1 MNKFIIAFFLIPLI
15 ISPGQNLDSLY
26 NKLLEIKNHTSI
38 LSVKQKN
45 VTSTGIHDKCLTSL
59 VNEVKLN
66 ISNYSPEKRMVIQSI
81 LQRPSTDTSI
91 VTPSGK
97 FRIHYDK
104 TGSNAPAYDVNQLAI
119 AADSSYN
126 YEVNI
131 LGYPPPPPDSGDGG
145 DNRYDIYIQYL
156 GDGNY
161 AYTESDLQITPNTS
175 TSFIVMDNSFAGS
188 SYYTNGID
196 AARVTI
202 AHEFHH
208 GIQFGNYIFRESD
221 RYYHELTSVSMETFV
236 FGSIHDYYQ
245 YLPLYF
251 ENTQQ
256 SFSLVPLYSLAIW
269 NIFLRDQLG
278 ANVIKRSW
286 ELMPTERALNAI
298 SDAIQEA
305 GSTFKTELN
314 LFGQWI
320 YFTGSHALPGK
331 YFKDAANY
339 PLVSPAMK
347 INLSQSPAT
356 LQTQPISN
364 NYIVFTAPGTS
375 GTDTLVSIITNSDLA
390 NGVSNPY
397 TYLQVQYSLTNS
409 NTSGFRNITGN
420 YYSQMSPGNNLL
432 LSESDIYNN
441 IPVNGG
447 QPVFNEITYVYP
459 QPFRYSKN
467 NFLYF
472 PAEISSSGTIDL
484 YVYSID
490 MNLIYSGQRTVV
502 PNNKVIINWNGL
514 DNKNKKLATGVYIY
528 LTNSGG
534 TINKGKFVVFNE

>member
-1 MNKFIIAFFLIPLI
+1 MKKIIIAFFLMPLI

-26 NKLLEIKNHTSI
+26 NKLVEIKNHTGV
-38 LSVKQKN
+38 LPVKQKN

-66 ISNYSPEKRMVIQSI
+66 IGYYSPEKRMVIQSI

-97 FRIHYDK
+97 FRIHYNK
-104 TGSNAPAYDVNQLAI
+104 TGDQAPAYDVNLLAI

-126 YEVNI
+126 YEINI
-131 LGYPPPPPDSGDGG
+131 LDYPPPPPDSGDGG

-156 GDGNY
+156 GDGQY
-161 AYTESDLQITPNTS
+161 AWTESDRQITPNTS
-175 TSFIVMDNSFAGS
+175 TSFIVMDNSFAGE

-208 GIQFGNYIFRESD
+208 GIQFGNYIYRLSD
-221 RYYHELTSVSMETFV
+221 TFYHELTSTSMETFV
-236 FGSIHDYYQ
+236 FNSIHDYYQ
-245 YLPLYF
+245 YLPSYF
-251 ENTQQ
+251 NYTQL
-256 SFSLVPLYSLAIW
+256 SFSRNSGYNLAIW

-298 SDAIQEA
+298 SEAIQEA

-314 LFGQWI
+314 LFGQWT
-320 YFTGSHALPGK
+320 YFTGSRAFPGS

-339 PLVSPAMK
+339 PLVSPAMLL
-347 INLSQSPAT
+347 NLSQSPAT
-356 LQTQPISN
+356 LQTQPMSN
-364 NYIVFTAPGTS
+364 NFIVLTAPASS
-375 GTDTLVSIITNSDLA
+375 GTDTLVSIITNSDIA

-397 TYLQVQYSLTNS
+397 SDLQVKYSLTNS

-432 LSESDIYNN
+432 LSESDIYNK

-467 NFLYF
+467 NYLYF

-484 YVYSID
+484 YIYSID
-490 MNLIYSGQRTVV
+490 MNLIYFGKRTVV
-502 PNNKVIINWNGL
+502 PNNKVIINWNGF
-514 DNKNKKLATGVYIY
+514 DNKNRKLATGVYIY
-528 LTNSGG
+528 LTDSGG
-534 TINKGKFVVFNE
+534 TIKKGKFVVFNE